1 MKRILTTFLLLFSS
15 VALVNAQTADEIA
28 EKYVNAL
35 GGAAKMKSVKSRKV
49 DITMTTSGIQL
60 PGVIYEDDQ
69 NRQKL
74 ELTYQGMKIINSY
87 DGTVA
92 WAQNPSAGMAQPT
105 KLTGAQAEAMKPTDF
120 LNEFVN
126 HKSRGMKLE
135 LKPEE
140 ELSGKSYYRI
150 DLTNP
155 GGKLTKYFF
164 DKETYLVAAKKEM
177 EPSIGQEV
185 TTYFS
190 EYKDFD
196 GVKMPTKISAQVG
209 GMELQGVKVNGV
221 ELNVDIPSSVYAFP
235 GN

>member
-1 MKRILTTFLLLFSS
+1 MLLAS

-28 EKYVNAL
+28 DSYVKAI
-35 GGAAKMKSVKSRKV
+35 GGAAKLQSLKSRKV
-49 DITMTTSGIQL
+49 DITMSTSGIEL

-74 ELTYQGMKIINSY
+74 ELTYMGMKIINSY
-87 DGTVA
+87 DGKVA
-92 WAQNPSAGMAQPT
+92 WAQNPSAGMPQPT
-105 KLTGAQAEAMKPTDF
+105 KLSGEQAKAMKPSEF

-140 ELSGKSYYRI
+140 ELGGKSYFRI
-150 DLTNP
+150 DLTTP
-155 GGKLTKYFF
+155 EGKLTKYFF
-164 DKETYLVAAKKEM
+164 DKETYLIAAKKEM
-177 EPSIGQEV
+177 APGIPQEV

-190 EYKDFD
+190 EYKEF
-196 GVKMPTKISAQVG
+196 GGMKMPTQISAKVG
-209 GMELQGVKVNGV
+209 GVEIQGVKVNGV
-221 ELNVDIPSSVYAFP
+221 ELNVEIPDSVYAFP